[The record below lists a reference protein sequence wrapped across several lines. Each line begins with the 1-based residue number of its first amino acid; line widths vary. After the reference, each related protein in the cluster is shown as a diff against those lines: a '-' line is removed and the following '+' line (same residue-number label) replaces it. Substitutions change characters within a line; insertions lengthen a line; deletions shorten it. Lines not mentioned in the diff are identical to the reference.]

1 MRGRD
6 RTKSQG
12 RDLSKMQ
19 KKTGKENE
27 RMGKQ
32 DNNGLNDAFEANNFQ
47 FSTFFFFF
55 FFCICFLGPR
65 LWCMEV
71 PRLGDELEL

>member
-47 FSTFFFFF
+47 FSTFFF
-55 FFCICFLGPR
+55 CFLLLLFRVTPVVYGSS
-65 LWCMEV
+65 
-71 PRLGDELEL
+71 